1 MEFPHFSDRLWKNGP
16 EKVMETDNSLE
27 KSYLRT
33 TPPFPDKV
41 IELMFPISNNM
52 VLDLLDFRGPK
63 KILRKTTQKD
73 STTMVDWA
81 KENKKKLID
90 LANPGILIWTAPSS
104 SDLDWWNWMELEWR
118 DGCTK
123 LELWHWDGFWSRQ
136 KWIMEVL
143 TDWPWHLGRR
153 FWLLRSLAEGNQVWI
168 SWMQLL
174 YLSSTSCLG
183 PASRFGPQYHANMFT
198 WCTNLIPCWHN
209 HLLPASFKES
219 QRFHATCGCYSFVD
233 GLNCLVDGRVAR
245 QTAETGPQNGLIDHH
260 SCGWP
265 GMA

>member
-1 MEFPHFSDRLWKNGP
+1 MEFPHFSDGLWKNGP

-63 KILRKTTQKD
+63 EILRKTTQKD

-183 PASRFGPQYHANMFT
+183 PASRFGHSTMPTCLHDAQISSHAGIITYCLQVSKRVSGFM
-198 WCTNLIPCWHN
+198 
-209 HLLPASFKES
+209 LPVAATASLMAWTALSMDALRGKRLR
-219 QRFHATCGCYSFVD
+219 Q
-233 GLNCLVDGRVAR
+233 GRK
-245 QTAETGPQNGLIDHH
+245 
-260 SCGWP
+260 
-265 GMA
+265 MAW